1 LLFGE
6 VVSWSQDPLLWC
18 WPVSILHFVWM
29 WWSRMPHGWIFFQ
42 GNASAFNCFCYNA
55 CGTKKLH
62 LNAFT
67 KTFKAHQKWQNKSVI
82 LILVD
87 HQFSFLCRLLLL

>member
-42 GNASAFNCFCYNA
+42 GNASAFNCLCYNA
-55 CGTKKLH
+55 CGT
-62 LNAFT
+62 
-67 KTFKAHQKWQNKSVI
+67 
-82 LILVD
+82 
-87 HQFSFLCRLLLL
+87 